1 MPTTHRDTRL
11 TYEDFLRFP
20 DDGLRH
26 ELIDGVHYVTASPA
40 WRHQELLGRLH
51 LAIGNYLAAHPGI
64 GHVVL
69 SPFDTLFSQ
78 WDVVEP
84 DLLFVATNQL
94 DIITEANIQ
103 GAPALVVEILSPSTR
118 KRDLGIKQQLFDR
131 GGVQEY
137 WVVDPIAKDVAVY
150 RRGPDGGLP
159 KVSQLSADDHA
170 TLSTPLLPGFEL
182 SVEQLFAR
190 LLPDRS

>member
-1 MPTTHRDTRL
+1 MPTTHCDTRL

-51 LAIGNYLAAHPGI
+51 LAIGNHLAAHPGI

-69 SPFDTLFSQ
+69 SPFDTVFST

-84 DLLFVATNQL
+84 DLIFVATNQL
-94 DIITEANIQ
+94 DIVTEANIQ
-103 GAPALVVEILSPSTR
+103 GAPALVVEILSRSTR

-131 GGVQEY
+131 GGVREY

-150 RRGPDGGLP
+150 RRAPDGSLP
-159 KVSQLSADDHA
+159 KASQLGADDKA

-190 LLPDRS
+190 LLPDRG

>member
-1 MPTTHRDTRL
+1 MPTTHRDKRL
-11 TYEDFLRFP
+11 SYEDFLRFP

-51 LAIGNYLAAHPGI
+51 LAIGNHLAAHPGI

-69 SPFDTLFSQ
+69 SPFDTVFSR
-78 WDVVEP
+78 WDVVGP

-94 DIITEANIQ
+94 DIVTEANIQ

-131 GGVQEY
+131 GGVREY

-159 KVSQLSADDHA
+159 KVSQLSADDTA

-190 LLPDRS
+190 LRPDGG

>member
-1 MPTTHRDTRL
+1 MPTTDSDTRL

-51 LAIGNYLAAHPGI
+51 LAIGNHLVAHSGI

-69 SPFDTLFSQ
+69 SPFDTVFSQ

-84 DLLFVATNQL
+84 DLLFVASNQL
-94 DIITEANIQ
+94 DIVTEANIQ

-137 WVVDPIAKDVAVY
+137 WVVDPVAEGVAVY
-150 RRGPDGGLP
+150 RRGPDGSLA
-159 KVSQLSADDHA
+159 KVSQLGTDDRA
-170 TLSTPLLPGFEL
+170 TLSSPLLPGFEL
-182 SVEQLFAR
+182 SIATLFAR

>member
-40 WRHQELLGRLH
+40 WRYQELLGRLY
-51 LAIGNYLAAHPGI
+51 LAIGNHLAAHPGI

-69 SPFDTLFSQ
+69 SPFDTVFSR

-84 DLLFVATNQL
+84 DLIFVATNQL
-94 DIITEANIQ
+94 DIVTEANIQ

-131 GGVQEY
+131 GGVREY
-137 WVVDPIAKDVAVY
+137 WVVDPVANDVAVY
-150 RRGPDGGLP
+150 RRGPDGGVP
-159 KVSQLSADDHA
+159 KVSQLSADDTA
-170 TLSTPLLPGFEL
+170 TLSSPLLPGFEL
-182 SVEQLFAR
+182 PLARLFA
-190 LLPDRS
+190 